1 MQQAGAGRAG
11 APWLTLALLAVLI
24 IVFCLEVSLGLD
36 QHAEFLQ
43 PSLRTLVALGGSNWN
58 LVAGGGEWFRV
69 ISAPFLHAG
78 LLHLSLN
85 GIVLLWGGSLLER
98 LMGRAWFAAIY
109 AVSAV
114 TGSLMSL
121 VINPPTV
128 VSVGASGAIM
138 GLMASLFVTSFHFPP
153 GPVRTRLLT
162 AALQVLVPSLLP
174 VFTAITGQR
183 VDFGAHLGGALG
195 GAFMTLVLLLLWPR
209 SEPLPRVR
217 WLAAAIG
224 VAGLVAAMVAAW
236 NVHGS
241 FVKAQHD
248 MELQAMLVPDSEFP
262 RSDAEWKAQ
271 VDKLAARY
279 PHDPRP
285 RLYRGITLLEA
296 GDLAGA
302 ERELRAGLG
311 DAQTFKDVLPPQVE
325 ALLRT
330 NLATTLN
337 ANRQTAEAKAI
348 AQPIC
353 QPDRAELR
361 SLSSRLRRLGL
372 CD

>member
-11 APWLTLALLAVLI
+11 APWLTLALLAVMI
-24 IVFCLEVSLGLD
+24 IVFCLELSLGFD
-36 QHAEFLQ
+36 QHAGLLQ
-43 PSLRTLVALGGSNWN
+43 PGLRTLVALGGSNWN
-58 LVAGGGEWFRV
+58 LVAGGGEWFRL
-69 ISAPFLHAG
+69 ISAPFLHAN

-85 GIVLLWGGSLLER
+85 GLVLLWGGSLLER
-98 LMGRAWFAAIY
+98 LLGRAWFAAIY
-109 AVSAV
+109 AISTV
-114 TGSLMSL
+114 TGGLMSL
-121 VINPPTV
+121 AINPPTV

-138 GLMASLFVTSFHFPP
+138 GVMASLFVASFHFPP

-183 VDFGAHLGGALG
+183 VDFGAHLGGTLG
-195 GAFMTLVLLLLWPR
+195 GAFVTLVLLLLWPR
-209 SEPLPRVR
+209 SQPLPRLR

-224 VAGLVAAMVAAW
+224 VAGLITAAVAAW

-241 FVKAQHD
+241 FVKAQHEL
-248 MELQAMLVPDSEFP
+248 ELQAMLIPDSQFP
-262 RSDAEWKAQ
+262 RTDAEWKAQ
-271 VDKLAARY
+271 VDNLAARY

-285 RLYRGITLLEA
+285 RLYRGITLLDA

-302 ERELRAGLG
+302 ERELRAGLA

-330 NLATTLN
+330 NLASTLN
-337 ANRQTAEAKAI
+337 ANRQTAEAKSI
-348 AQPIC
+348 AEPVC
-353 QPDRAELR
+353 RPDRAETR
-361 SLSSRLRRLGL
+361 SLRSRLRRLGL
-372 CD
+372 CE